1 MNIDMLVFAEDWGRH
16 PSSTQHLIRQLL
28 PEQQILWVNSIGL
41 RSPRFN
47 QRDLKR
53 SWSKLKAMIEQ
64 PNACDSISNDNDL
77 TPQLVDP
84 CAIPLHGSR
93 LIRWLN
99 QQLLIKRLSPL
110 LNTQH
115 NIAPLFWTSLP
126 SAVDL
131 VGKLGERAA
140 IYYCGDDFSALDG
153 VDHAPIKRMEQE
165 LADKCQLIIT
175 SSAKLASN
183 FDPKKTHLIPHGVDY
198 ELFSRPQPRAKDLP
212 NTGPIAGF
220 YGAIAG
226 WFDQRLFIQ
235 VARRLPHW
243 QFILIGPAHV
253 DISQMQAEKNIQWL
267 GPKPHSQLPSYSQHW
282 NVGLLPFLD
291 NAQIRACNPLKLR
304 EYLAA
309 GSLVVSTNFPALD
322 GYRDL
327 ISVAAGATAFA
338 QALEDSDYN
347 NIDLTAERMR
357 RQLRVKSES
366 WASRA
371 EDLKQILNDL

>member
-41 RSPRFN
+41 RSPRLC

-53 SWSKLKAMIEQ
+53 SWSKLRSMIKQ
-64 PNACDSISNDNDL
+64 SDTCNQVSSNKDL
-77 TPQLVDP
+77 APQLVDP
-84 CAIPLHGSR
+84 CTIPLHGNQ
-93 LIRWLN
+93 LIRRLN
-99 QQLLIKRLSPL
+99 QMILTKRLSPL
-110 LNTQH
+110 LKADH
-115 NIAPLFWTSLP
+115 NEGPLLWTSLP
-126 SAVDL
+126 SAVDM

-153 VDHAPIKRMEQE
+153 VDHAPIKKMEQE

-175 SSAKLASN
+175 SSAQLADK
-183 FDPKKTHLIPHGVDY
+183 FAPEKTYLLPHGVDY
-198 ELFSRPQPRAKDLP
+198 DLFSLPQHKAQDLP
-212 NTGPIAGF
+212 SDGPIAGF

-226 WFDQRLFIQ
+226 WFDQQLFIQ
-235 VARRLPHW
+235 IAQCLPHW
-243 QFILIGPAHV
+243 TFILIGPAHV
-253 DISQMQAEKNIQWL
+253 DISQMQAVENIQWL

-282 NVGLLPFLD
+282 TVGLLPFID

-309 GSLVVSTNFPALD
+309 GSSVVSTNFPALD

-327 ISVAAGATAFA
+327 ITVADDADAFA
-338 QALEDSDYN
+338 HAMENYYYKNDHQQFN
-347 NIDLTAERMR
+347 RKQ
-357 RQLRVKSES
+357 RQLRVKDEG
-366 WASRA
+366 WCSRA
-371 EDLKQILNDL
+371 EELKQVLNDL